1 MGGGSAVKEAD
12 ELRLCWWSGLLVRL
26 MMMAFD
32 VLITPRS
39 EAVKN
44 FWVRWE
50 IMDSSCFQCL
60 GGSGAT
66 RRFLQVDFWFLSCV
80 ITY

>member
-1 MGGGSAVKEAD
+1 MKEAD
-12 ELRLCWWSGLLVRL
+12 DLRLSWWSGLLVKL

-32 VLITPRS
+32 ALITPRTS

-50 IMDSSCFQCL
+50 MMGSSCFQCL
-60 GGSGAT
+60 GGSGVT